1 MSKPKKKNNK
11 KNPWLAGKHND
22 GPPLLGKSLFS
33 SKTEKRRSIKLR
45 RRSTTESTAV
55 GITAKCIVALR
66 TRSKQPP
73 SQMCHSEPESFKEW
87 QKEVSR
93 SSGSPSLTF
102 PAACPLSSPLY
113 RASFAVSAFGHFWPE
128 HNKSHVPV

>member
-1 MSKPKKKNNK
+1 MSKPQKKK
-11 KNPWLAGKHND
+11 PRLAGKHKN

-33 SKTEKRRSIKLR
+33 SKTEKRRSIKLC

-87 QKEVSR
+87 QKEVSQ
-93 SSGSPSLTF
+93 SCGSPSLTS
-102 PAACPLSSPLY
+102 PALCPLSSLLY
-113 RASFAVSAFGHFWPE
+113 RVSFTVTSHAFLFESADE
-128 HNKSHVPV
+128 KSSY